1 MFASHE
7 MTLALAFPV
16 ARARLSALTGEGW
29 LGRRSAEAY
38 ADGLAGLT
46 RVGPFGA
53 VVGASKLVRV
63 SLLDP
68 VPRDDQVVV
77 PLRWEATGPAG
88 RLFPVLDANLVLTP
102 GPDAD
107 HCVLALMGAYR
118 PPLGAAGA
126 ALDRVL
132 LSRAATATIRS
143 LLTSIGESLRPPGP
157 APEWSPAAAAG
168 PVPAAE
174 TWWPEP
180 ETPW

>member
-1 MFASHE
+1 MFASQE
-7 MTLALAFPV
+7 MPLELSFPV
-16 ARARLSALTGEGW
+16 ARARLSALTGGGW
-29 LGRRSAEAY
+29 LGHRSAEAY
-38 ADGLAGLT
+38 AAGLAGLV

-53 VVGASKLVRV
+53 VLGASKLVRV

-68 VPRDDQVVV
+68 VPRDDQMII

-107 HCVLALMGAYR
+107 HCVLALVGAYR

-132 LSRAATATIRS
+132 LNRAASATIRS
-143 LLTSIGESLRPPGP
+143 LLTSVGESLLPP
-157 APEWSPAAAAG
+157 SPALERAQGEGAE